1 MIVVTLICVLLG
13 GVMGR
18 IEYLRR
24 MADFHRR
31 ECERYVSEFNA
42 QMPVG
47 HTDENAA
54 EKMVRHMG
62 LAYRYRQAVYRP
74 WAAVDESPPLTGFT
88 HEIHPPRHYAGH
100 GDRGAGR
107 RVLGGW
113 VNKRHQVAA

>member
-31 ECERYVSEFNA
+31 ECERYVSEINA

-54 EKMVRHMG
+54 EKMLRHRC

-74 WAAVDESPPLTGFT
+74 WAAVDESPPPPDW
-88 HEIHPPRHYAGH
+88 IHP
-100 GDRGAGR
+100 
-107 RVLGGW
+107 
-113 VNKRHQVAA
+113 